1 MVDRLPLLA
10 GTPSPTPEA
19 AGWPQPQE
27 GSFHGILW
35 LQPRI
40 PVCFFFWNHNLS
52 GSCWPLPRR
61 C

>member
-40 PVCFFFWNHNLS
+40 PVCFFFLES
-52 GSCWPLPRR
+52 QSFRELLAAPT
-61 C
+61 